1 LTTAIF
7 IITKTRKTTSCVLL
21 KTTMSSLDSIAL
33 VWGSAALGLAP
44 LVCFFFQIVYPK
56 SQLLI
61 VAISAAFFYLLSS
74 LASGFC
80 WYILDPVIG
89 LSSGWCAIAP
99 AIFCQFLL
107 RVGFVKMYHKVEQ
120 AIEQSIAIT
129 EMERQDDG
137 NNDDDNDNESEGN
150 EVAAAKLKLELN
162 DAASGMAAGVGFG
175 GMHAIVFFGSLLA
188 SESATTGV
196 LFQPSCP
203 SVPTLVVSALNCSA
217 FFFLDIVWML
227 FTFFGIRRR
236 MIFPRGGGNLND
248 LNPRHRQYGAYFGNT
263 RLGGNMSLVI
273 VLLSHFFASGSTTF
287 NLYNYGCNF
296 SLPLLATTVIVVGYL
311 FHAGISQIYKP
322 LPYSNQRLS
331 LPASFSYA
339 SHASRVGENE
349 DGMDYVEQM
358 RSEG

>member
-1 LTTAIF
+1 
-7 IITKTRKTTSCVLL
+7 
-21 KTTMSSLDSIAL
+21 MSFDSIAL
-33 VWGSAALGLAP
+33 VWGSAAVGLAP
-44 LVCFFFQIVYPK
+44 LACFFFQIVYPK

-61 VAISAAFFYLLSS
+61 VAISAAFFYLLSTVV
-74 LASGFC
+74 SGFC

-99 AIFCQFLL
+99 AVLCQFFF

-120 AIEQSIAIT
+120 AIEQSVAVS
-129 EMERQDDG
+129 EAENQKEG
-137 NNDDDNDNESEGN
+137 ENDDDNDSQGTD
-150 EVAAAKLKLELN
+150 VGALKLKLELN
-162 DAASGMAAGVGFG
+162 DAASGFAAGVGYG
-175 GMHAIVFFGSLLA
+175 GLHAIIFFGSLLA

-203 SVPTLVVSALNCSA
+203 YVPTLVVSALNCCG
-217 FFFLDIVWML
+217 FFFLDIIWML
-227 FTFFGIRRR
+227 FTFFGVRRR
-236 MIFPRGGGNLND
+236 VIFPRGGGNLND
-248 LNPRHRQYGAYFGNT
+248 MNPRYRQYGAYFGNT
-263 RLGGNMSLVI
+263 RMGGNMALVT
-273 VLLSHFFASGSTTF
+273 VLISHFCAAGFTTF

-296 SLPLLATTVIVVGYL
+296 SLPLLAGTVIVVGYL
-311 FHAGISQIYKP
+311 FRAGISKIYKP

-358 RSEG
+358 RSDG